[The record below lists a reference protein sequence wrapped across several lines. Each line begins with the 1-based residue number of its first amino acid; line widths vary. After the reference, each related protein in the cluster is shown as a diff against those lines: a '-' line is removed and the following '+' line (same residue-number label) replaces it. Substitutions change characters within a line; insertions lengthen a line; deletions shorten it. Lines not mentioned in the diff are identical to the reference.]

1 MADID
6 ALNIHRTPLNCLLI
20 LKLAEQAFDDSPVN
34 RTDMIGRVLY
44 LLFFQFDKIP
54 RYATRPDIKD
64 CEYALGYVCE
74 WMIRNRKT
82 TFTKNEFYERTQE
95 YCKSQLLDLDSEVL
109 FAFLISENILIRKD
123 LFFSFRF
130 SYWLYFFAAH
140 RMHHSPAFAEYI
152 LSESRYSAIPEI
164 IEFYTGIDRR
174 RSDAV
179 VRLTEDLKRM
189 NAEFLARTG
198 ISNNFNPFQEALWSP
213 SEDSIKKML
222 QEVSVGV
229 SEIFPPG
236 QSKRCHCRRV
246 L

>member
-1 MADID
+1 
-6 ALNIHRTPLNCLLI
+6 
-20 LKLAEQAFDDSPVN
+20 
-34 RTDMIGRVLY
+34 
-44 LLFFQFDKIP
+44 
-54 RYATRPDIKD
+54 
-64 CEYALGYVCE
+64 
-74 WMIRNRKT
+74 MIRNRKT

-140 RMHHSPAFAEYI
+140 RMHHSPAFAEK
-152 LSESRYSAIPEI
+152 YSQPVAVFGNPQI

-229 SEIFPPG
+229 SESSLPAKVKDAIADE
-236 QSKRCHCRRV
+236 SYD
-246 L
+246 